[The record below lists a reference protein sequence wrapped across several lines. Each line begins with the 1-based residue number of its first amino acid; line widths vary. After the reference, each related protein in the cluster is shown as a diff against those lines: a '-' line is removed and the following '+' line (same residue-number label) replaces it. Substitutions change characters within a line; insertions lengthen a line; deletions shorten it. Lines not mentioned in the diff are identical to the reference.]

1 MVDAVSV
8 GILDQAT
15 QEFLRALQADY
26 PKILDFAKG
35 LFFYL
40 AGIQIVVSAIWMM
53 FNGDPMEAAAKT
65 IKLFFAIA
73 FFYTLV
79 VFGGSWMPQVING
92 FIDIGSHSS
101 GISSLT
107 PSSIMDQGTSIG
119 FAIMDNFSHWGWIT
133 HPFGA
138 LLSCTILVA
147 IVILYAL
154 LAAEMVIILVK
165 SYVLITV
172 SGLMFA
178 FGANEAVRP
187 MAINY
192 FKAVIGIGLQLL
204 VFYLIMGVGVS
215 IGHNWAHLISQAAQ
229 NHELKPFLVVM
240 AAVIVFYMVAKNVP
254 PFVAGLSGVSGFRSY
269 GDAAV
274 GAAITAGSMVAGGAG
289 QIARGA
295 GMGAQAAGQFGK
307 GMGQALSMGKDAAQ
321 GAFGSGGLAGTGKA
335 AGAFAASAAGHSAAS
350 MGGAFKDGVMKNNPH
365 MSFGQKFNAKM
376 AERMAAKAAKGAGS
390 SGAAPGSDFTS
401 NTVNK

>member
-289 QIARGA
+289 MAARSAA
-295 GMGAQAAGQFGK
+295 GITQGGAQALK
-307 GMGQALSMGKDAAQ
+307 GGVQSAMMGGGAAK
-321 GAFGSGGLAGTGKA
+321 GAFSGGLSGAGKA

-350 MGGAFKDGVMKNNPH
+350 MGGAFKDSVMKNNPH

-376 AERMAAKAAKGAGS
+376 AERMAAKAAKGAAS